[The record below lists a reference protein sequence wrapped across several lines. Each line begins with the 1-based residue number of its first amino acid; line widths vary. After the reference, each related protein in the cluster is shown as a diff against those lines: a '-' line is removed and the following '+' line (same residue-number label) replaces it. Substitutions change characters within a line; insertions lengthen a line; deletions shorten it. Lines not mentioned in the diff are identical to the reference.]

1 MAAELGSIATRTGR
15 ARQLVDLPPFGTYD
29 FVVHT
34 FVYSEET
41 TSYSQK
47 LIRNKKRKFIH

>member
-34 FVYSEET
+34 FVYTYVLLAYWE
-41 TSYSQK
+41 
-47 LIRNKKRKFIH
+47 KRERGLCSLGP